1 VNADCLGTRE
11 HGPSNGTAISVHALH
26 GLVSNAGDLLDI
38 ARPGKSPSAAAGLT
52 AKRQRSRGKE
62 ELGVRVPMRQLS
74 AKTLNSWINV
84 AAGGRGQQ
92 HGAAA
97 PMDIGHDTFIE

>member
-52 AKRQRSRGKE
+52 AKRQRSRGKA
-62 ELGVRVPMRQLS
+62 ELGVRQLS

-84 AAGGRGQQ
+84 AAGRQGQQ
-92 HGAAA
+92 YGAAA
-97 PMDIGHDTFIE
+97 LMDIGHDTFIE